1 MVVKLRKRLLPH
13 FSGVFVKV
21 MLLQRLREEV
31 LEANLELVRRGLVLY
46 TFGNASAIS
55 RPDGLVVIKPSGIP
69 YEGMKPADLVVTDL
83 NGKTVEGVL
92 RPSSDLPTHLVLYKE
107 FPQIGGVAHTH
118 SEYAT
123 AWAQARRPIPCLG
136 TTHADYFRGP
146 VPVTDP
152 MTDGEIAQAYEEN
165 TGQVIARAFKSID
178 PIEVPA
184 VLVANHAPFTWG
196 MTVTEAAQHAV
207 ILETVAKL
215 AHLAIQI
222 HNEAPP
228 AGRALHDKHFLRK
241 HGSNAY
247 YGQPKDKS

>member
-1 MVVKLRKRLLPH
+1 MLLP
-13 FSGVFVKV
+13 
-21 MLLQRLREEV
+21 RLRQEV

-55 RPDGLVVIKPSGIP
+55 RQDGLVVIKPSGIP
-69 YEGMKPADLVVTDL
+69 YEGMRPADLVVTDL
-83 NGKTVEGVL
+83 SGQIVEGVL
-92 RPSSDLPTHLVLYKE
+92 RPSSDLPTHLVLYKA

-146 VPVTDP
+146 VPVTDC
-152 MTDGEIAQAYEEN
+152 MTDTEIEQAYEEN
-165 TGQVIARAFKSID
+165 TGHVIARAFKNID

-196 MTVTEAAQHAV
+196 LTVAEAAQHAV

-222 HNEAPP
+222 HNEAPA

-241 HGSNAY
+241 HGSGAY